1 MPHWRPWSSPKHTA
15 APGPGVGRPHLPPPA
30 HLGASCRPG
39 RLSVSCRPPLSW
51 PRSTLETSLSSC
63 VLGAGLKPVASGSE
77 TRPTAGL
84 GQPRPQQV
92 GREDSLAPQRART
105 PLFPWEGGHAEPRLP
120 PGLARLS
127 STRWGPGALLVPPA
141 WRCAHTAG
149 SPTLL
154 CPWCCRV
161 RAVPRP
167 PHLSSLCRGPCP
179 LPPQPWP
186 KRWRP
191 PSALLPGISACPGH
205 PTWPSHPAPS
215 QRWAPSFN
223 LSSRAA
229 RETRTQDTGEI
240 LGDHVVVYI

>member
-205 PTWPSHPAPS
+205 PTWPSHPACC
-215 QRWAPSFN
+215 RWHSVAHQGWS
-223 LSSRAA
+223 
-229 RETRTQDTGEI
+229 GECP
-240 LGDHVVVYI
+240 G